1 MLAPTSDI
9 LLFHYNTRIYTLYI
23 TTTPIQYSQPKCRA
37 QLLMSRRII
46 ESLEKI
52 TLQEKLSTYC
62 TSEYSFQ
69 KVNNF

>member
-37 QLLMSRRII
+37 QLLMYLRVWFHI
-46 ESLEKI
+46 
-52 TLQEKLSTYC
+52 
-62 TSEYSFQ
+62 
-69 KVNNF
+69 